1 MQRTRQTDLLTIV
14 LAYLGFIGIGM
25 SAGLIGVAWPS
36 MAAQFETSLDTVA
49 YILTASTIG
58 YLTASFFI
66 GMLSHR
72 LGVGRMLTAGAV
84 LMVIGLSV
92 TASASSLWAVVAV
105 TLFGG
110 FGSGMIDAGL
120 NAYVAQHH
128 SERAMNWLHAAF
140 GVGVTISPL
149 ILGLLLKAGDSW
161 RIGYGIVAGFML
173 VLAVLFLFTTRQWRS
188 VVLQSEGQP
197 SVERPSLIATLKKPV
212 VLMGILMFVVYAG
225 LEATPGQWVFTVF
238 TKVRGIA
245 EVPASQWV
253 SIYWGSFTIGRIF
266 FGAIINRVNSLV
278 LVRVCMIGA
287 LIGALLLW
295 LNPVEWV
302 GFAGLTLLAFAQAP
316 LFPVLI
322 SNTPKRIGA
331 NDAPNAIGFQV
342 AGAGIGIAAI
352 PALAGLIGER
362 ISFTLIPP
370 FVVAVAL
377 LLIVLH
383 ELSIM
388 QGNRIRAARVAA
400 GD

>member
-1 MQRTRQTDLLTIV
+1 MQRTRQTDLLTII

-25 SAGLIGVAWPS
+25 SAGLIGVAWPL
-36 MAAQFETSLDTVA
+36 MQVQFETSLDAVA

-66 GMLSHR
+66 GTLSHR
-72 LGVGRMLTAGAV
+72 LGVGRMLTAGAG
-84 LMVIGLSV
+84 LMVISLSV
-92 TASASSLWAVVAV
+92 TASAWNLWTVVAV

-110 FGSGMIDAGL
+110 FGSGLIDAGL

-128 SERAMNWLHAAF
+128 SERAMNWLHASF

-173 VLAVLFLFTTRQWRS
+173 ALVVLFLFTMRQWRS
-188 VVLQSEGQP
+188 VALQSDEQSP
-197 SVERPSLIATLKKPV
+197 VERPGLIATLKQPV
-212 VLMGILMFVVYAG
+212 VLLGILMFVVYAG

-278 LVRVCMIGA
+278 LVRVCMVGA

-295 LNPVEWV
+295 LNPVAWV

-322 SNTPKRIGA
+322 SNTPKRVGTDNA
-331 NDAPNAIGFQV
+331 SNAIGFQV

-362 ISFTLIPP
+362 VSLTLIPP
-370 FVVAVAL
+370 FVVGTAL
-377 LLIVLH
+377 VLIVLH
-383 ELSIM
+383 EVNIW
-388 QGNRIRAARVAA
+388 QGSRVRAAQVAA